1 MKATRKLK
9 DELSEASHLPYDMKR
24 VLDPASVRRGAA
36 MIQRLGDGL
45 EFFARLPGRG
55 TGREA
60 LDWWM
65 NDDDPTEGGYDNETE
80 NDPLRR
86 CIAGV
91 IARVCWNAGRRF
103 V

>member
-45 EFFARLPGRG
+45 EFCAFAWTRYGPRG
-55 TGREA
+55 
-60 LDWWM
+60 
-65 NDDDPTEGGYDNETE
+65 
-80 NDPLRR
+80 
-86 CIAGV
+86 AGLV
-91 IARVCWNAGRRF
+91 DE
-103 V
+103 